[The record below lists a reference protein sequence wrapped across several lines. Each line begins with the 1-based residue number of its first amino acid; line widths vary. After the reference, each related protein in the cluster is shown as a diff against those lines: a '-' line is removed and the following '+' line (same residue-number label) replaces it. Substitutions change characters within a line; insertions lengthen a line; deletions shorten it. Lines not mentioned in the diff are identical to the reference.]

1 MTAIQDTA
9 PARDRAARKLPTR
22 NSARDTETWLDALDH
37 LDTAES
43 TILTVLRR
51 MGSEDDWGPEQ
62 TTLLAGLE
70 YLNRGADRIR
80 AIKNA
85 AATKRT
91 NRGEVKNTRLIELTP
106 SRLQGKPYKR
116 TIRPLES
123 IE

>member
-9 PARDRAARKLPTR
+9 PARARAARKLPTR
-22 NSARDTETWLDALDH
+22 NCAHDTETWLDALDH

-43 TILTVLRR
+43 IILTVLRR

-91 NRGEVKNTRLIELTP
+91 NRG
-106 SRLQGKPYKR
+106 
-116 TIRPLES
+116 
-123 IE
+123 

>member
-22 NSARDTETWLDALDH
+22 NSAHNTETWLDALDH
-37 LDTAES
+37 LDTSES
-43 TILTVLRR
+43 IILTVLRR

-91 NRGEVKNTRLIELTP
+91 NRG
-106 SRLQGKPYKR
+106 
-116 TIRPLES
+116 
-123 IE
+123 

>member
-9 PARDRAARKLPTR
+9 PARARAARKLPTR

-43 TILTVLRR
+43 IILTVLRR

-70 YLNRGADRIR
+70 YLNRGAQRIR
-80 AIKNA
+80 HHIDQ
-85 AATKRT
+85 RS
-91 NRGEVKNTRLIELTP
+91 P
-106 SRLQGKPYKR
+106 GK
-116 TIRPLES
+116 
-123 IE
+123 

>member
-1 MTAIQDTA
+1 MTAIQDTV

-37 LDTAES
+37 LDTAELI
-43 TILTVLRR
+43 ILTVLRR

-91 NRGEVKNTRLIELTP
+91 NRG
-106 SRLQGKPYKR
+106 
-116 TIRPLES
+116 
-123 IE
+123 

>member
-1 MTAIQDTA
+1 MTATQDTA
-9 PARDRAARKLPTR
+9 KVRDRATRKSPTR
-22 NSARDTETWLDALDH
+22 NSGPHTETCLEALDH

-43 TILTVLRR
+43 IILTVLRR

-91 NRGEVKNTRLIELTP
+91 NRG
-106 SRLQGKPYKR
+106 
-116 TIRPLES
+116 
-123 IE
+123 